1 MSKVISKI
9 DPKNNQSQESISEFD
24 VNRAMLRDKDLFS
37 SFHVKT
43 TYPLRDALN
52 GGEVNDK
59 TPILVMNP
67 KAGTLTFLTHQIN
80 SHHLA
85 YGEMTG
91 KPWLV
96 IF

>member
-1 MSKVISKI
+1 MSKVISEK
-9 DPKNNQSQESISEFD
+9 DQKNNQSQESMSEFD
-24 VNRAMLRDKDLFS
+24 VTRAMLRDKDIFS

-52 GGEVNDK
+52 GGVVNGK

-67 KAGTLTFLTHQIN
+67 EAGTLTFLTHQIN

-85 YGEMTG
+85 YGEMAG
-91 KPWLV
+91 KPWMV